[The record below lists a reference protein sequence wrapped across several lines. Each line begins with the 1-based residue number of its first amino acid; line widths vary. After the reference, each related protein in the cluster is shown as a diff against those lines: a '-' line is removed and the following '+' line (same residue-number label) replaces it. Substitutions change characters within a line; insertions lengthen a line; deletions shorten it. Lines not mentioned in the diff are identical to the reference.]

1 MVGEVMAFNFVIIFV
16 GGFWFLFFV
25 AKFFNLDK
33 IYVDKYNINIKLL
46 YSLMA
51 LASLIF
57 TGVIYLIYRW
67 YKYIVYF
74 LI

>member
-1 MVGEVMAFNFVIIFV
+1 MAFNFVIIFV
-16 GGFWFLFFV
+16 SGFLFLFFV

-33 IYVDKYNINIKLL
+33 IYVDKYNINIKFL

-51 LASLIF
+51 LVSLIV

-67 YKYIVYF
+67 YEYIVYF

>member
-67 YKYIVYF
+67 YEYIVYF

>member
-57 TGVIYLIYRW
+57 TGVIYLIYR
-67 YKYIVYF
+67 
-74 LI
+74 

>member
-25 AKFFNLDK
+25 AKFFNLEK

-57 TGVIYLIYRW
+57 TGVIYLIYR
-67 YKYIVYF
+67 
-74 LI
+74 

>member
-16 GGFWFLFFV
+16 GDFWFLFFV

-57 TGVIYLIYRW
+57 TGVIYLIYR
-67 YKYIVYF
+67 
-74 LI
+74 